1 MARLADIKR
10 EAGGGT
16 SRWPSIATRTR
27 PPACSR
33 IGPWWRGW
41 MTTAPARKWSW
52 PAGPARDAL
61 LQALMRAGV
70 GISRFEVVEPS
81 LQSIFIAK
89 VGVDAATAPARED
102 RPMHKIWA
110 VIRREFLDKV
120 RTRAFLIGTVLFP
133 VLMIGL
139 TLLPLLLDRRETAPK
154 RIAVVDGAKGEV
166 GMKVTE
172 ALAASRRQ
180 GSGAARYTVSR
191 VPATDR
197 TEAVRDSL
205 VAGGPERRE
214 AETLDG
220 VLVLTDESVDAR
232 PHHLPGRQR
241 RQHGR
246 HEQAGSAKLQ
256 TALRLERLRR
266 AGVDPFVAMPALRP
280 VDMVTQKVTAGKLTG
295 ESGSSSFMLAYV
307 MGLVLYVVML
317 MYGIQVMSSVVE
329 EKTSR
334 IAEVLMSSVTPFQMM
349 LGKVFG
355 VGAAALL
362 QLVIWG
368 TTATLVTTYR
378 TQLAKLFGASAEAM
392 SSMATMKLPS
402 LRPDLLA
409 VFLIYFV
416 LGFLLFAAM
425 YAAVAAHVQLAAGGA
440 AGGGTG
446 VDDDGGGLRDDVLD
460 AERSR
465 AVRSPRR

>member
-1 MARLADIKR
+1 
-10 EAGGGT
+10 
-16 SRWPSIATRTR
+16 
-27 PPACSR
+27 
-33 IGPWWRGW
+33 
-41 MTTAPARKWSW
+41 
-52 PAGPARDAL
+52 
-61 LQALMRAGV
+61 
-70 GISRFEVVEPS
+70 
-81 LQSIFIAK
+81 
-89 VGVDAATAPARED
+89 
-102 RPMHKIWA
+102 MHKIWA
-110 VIRREFLDKV
+110 IVRREFLDKV
-120 RTRAFLIGTVLFP
+120 RTKAFLIGTLLFP

-139 TLLPLLLDRRETAPK
+139 SLLPLLLNRRESTPK
-154 RIAVVDGAKGEV
+154 RIAVVDGTRGDV

-172 ALAASRRQ
+172 ALAAARRQ
-180 GSGAARYTVSR
+180 GSSGARYTVSR
-191 VPATDR
+191 VPAQDR
-197 TEAVRDSL
+197 TDAVRDSL
-205 VAGGPERRE
+205 VALVGLEQAGSE
-214 AETLDG
+214 ALDG
-220 VLVLTDESVDAR
+220 VLVLTDESVDA
-232 PHHLPGRQR
+232 GRLTYL
-241 RQHGR
+241 GVNV
-246 HEQAGSAKLQ
+246 GSMGDMNKLEGELQ
-256 TALRLERLRR
+256 TALKLERLRR

-280 VDMVTQKVTAGKLTG
+280 VEMVTQKVTAGKLSG
-295 ESGSSSFMLAYV
+295 ESGSTSFILAYV

-378 TQLAKLFGASAEAM
+378 AQLAKLFGASAEAM

-425 YAAVAAHVQLAAGGA
+425 YAAVAAMCNSQQEAQQAVVPVSMTMVVGYVTMFSMLNDPTGSLATTLSLIPLLAPFVVPVRYSLAPIPLPELLLSIALTFGAMLLVVWVAGRIYRVGILLH
-440 AGGGTG
+440 GKRPK
-446 VDDDGGGLRDDVLD
+446 LREVL
-460 AERSR
+460 RWVR
-465 AVRSPRR
+465 A